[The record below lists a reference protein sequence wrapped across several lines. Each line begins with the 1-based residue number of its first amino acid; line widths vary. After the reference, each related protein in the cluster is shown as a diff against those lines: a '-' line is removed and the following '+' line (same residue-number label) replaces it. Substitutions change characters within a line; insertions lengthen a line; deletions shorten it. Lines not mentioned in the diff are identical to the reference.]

1 MDFVLSLIREISMKN
16 TNRSLKKGKE
26 KEYSTCN
33 R

>member
-1 MDFVLSLIREISMKN
+1 MDLVLSLIRETSIKN

-26 KEYSTCN
+26 KEYLTRN